1 MKRTALALILIEML
15 LFLAISGMFIL
26 MTAANPVAYY
36 EIPTEPDTNPPAVT
50 INSPMENQ
58 TVDSQNITLS
68 FTITKPETWIKLST
82 GEFANGS
89 ELYYVLGNITSF
101 YYVMDGVESQSI
113 SVKDISTIQSADP
126 QRTLSFSINL
136 TLTEGLHSLY
146 VCVKGETIYR
156 NNSGKITDPLLSNMV
171 HGVSETIN
179 FTFAKPPEP
188 ESFPTVLVIA
198 SIAGIAVGAV
208 GLLVY
213 FRKRRIKSG
222 IRNE

>member
-1 MKRTALALILIEML
+1 
-15 LFLAISGMFIL
+15 

-113 SVKDISTIQSADP
+113 SVKDISTIYLADP

-136 TLTEGLHSLY
+136 TLTEGYHTLY
-146 VCVKGETIYR
+146 VCVKGETKYR
-156 NNSGKITDPLLSNMV
+156 NASGYITTFTLLSNMV
-171 HGVSETIN
+171 NGVSEAIN

-188 ESFPTVLVIA
+188 KSFPTTLIIAACGA
-198 SIAGIAVGAV
+198 SIAIIGA
-208 GLLVY
+208 GLLFY
-213 FRKRRIKSG
+213 FRKRKR
-222 IRNE
+222 